1 MSASTEALLVDGR
14 RMDTYVSSGEGIG
27 PRPGVVVIMHAGGVD
42 EFTRAMTDRLAE
54 EGYVAAAPD
63 LYHWKGPDEA
73 RSPRTID
80 DAEMTKDVEATV
92 AYLESRPDVR
102 KDSLGI
108 IGFCM
113 GGRSAY
119 LMAAAVPAFS
129 ASVAYYGGGIAQPR
143 GSVDV
148 SPFDL
153 TADISCPLLFHF
165 GGEDRNPSPEDM
177 LSLDAEMTKHGKE
190 HEFHAYEGAGH
201 AFMDFTS
208 ERHHEEASR
217 VSWPR
222 TLDFLARH
230 LRPGE

>member
-1 MSASTEALLVDGR
+1 MSGQIETLRVDGHE
-14 RMDTYVSSGEGIG
+14 MDTYVAAGEGDT
-27 PRPGVVVIMHAGGVD
+27 PRPGIVVIMHAGGVD
-42 EFTRAMTDRLAE
+42 EFTRAMADRLAD
-54 EGYVAAAPD
+54 EGYAAAAPD
-63 LYHWKGPDEA
+63 LYHWKGPDED

-92 AYLESRPDVR
+92 AYLQSRPDVR
-102 KDSLGI
+102 AAALGI

-113 GGRSAY
+113 GGRTAY

-129 ASVAYYGGGIAQPR
+129 ASIAYYGGGTAQPR
-143 GSVDV
+143 GDVDV
-148 SPFDL
+148 SPFDR
-153 TADISCPLLFHF
+153 TAEMSCPLLFHF

-177 LSLDAEMTKHGKE
+177 ATLDAEMTKHGKE

-201 AFMDFTS
+201 AFMDFTGQ
-208 ERHHEEASR
+208 RHHEEASR

-230 LRPGE
+230 LGDAS